1 MARSSLLVA
10 LLCALGPAATIAQTP
25 GAGSAQPAAPA
36 PVAAAPSTV
45 PAASAAAGPGTPTG
59 GEVTGTEL
67 EIRTLE
73 ARVEELKERIHRT
86 KARLQGL
93 EELAVGGDL
102 SAGAKAIVVHRNE
115 MGASYVLEAAAF
127 ALDGAPVWAR
137 ADAGGALDR
146 RDVLPVFEGRVAPG
160 NHRLTLR
167 LTYRGKGDG
176 APRFQ
181 VESAY
186 TFDAEPGKVTRV
198 QIVGYERSASRPE
211 ERPAVRYE
219 LAARPEETARRP
231 ADAGGAAK

>member
-1 MARSSLLVA
+1 MARSSLLAA

-25 GAGSAQPAAPA
+25 AAGPAQPAAPA

-45 PAASAAAGPGTPTG
+45 PAAPAAAPGTSAG
-59 GEVTGTEL
+59 AEVTGTEL

-73 ARVEELKERIHRT
+73 ARVEELKERVHRT

-102 SAGAKAIVVHRNE
+102 SAGAKAVVVHRNE
-115 MGASYVLEAAAF
+115 MGASYVLEAATF

-137 ADAGGALDR
+137 ADAGGELDR
-146 RDVLPVFEGRVAPG
+146 RDVLPVFDGRIAPG

-167 LTYRGKGDG
+167 LTYRGKGEG
-176 APRFQ
+176 APRYQ

-219 LAARPEETARRP
+219 LAAQPEDAARRP
-231 ADAGGAAK
+231 GDGGGAAK

>member
-1 MARSSLLVA
+1 MARSSLLAA

-25 GAGSAQPAAPA
+25 AAGSAQPAVPA

-45 PAASAAAGPGTPTG
+45 PAAPAAAPAGA
-59 GEVTGTEL
+59 EATGTEL

-102 SAGAKAIVVHRNE
+102 SAGAKAVVVHRNE
-115 MGASYVLEAAAF
+115 MGASYVLEAATF
-127 ALDGAPVWAR
+127 ALDGAPVWTR
-137 ADAGGALDR
+137 ADAGGELDR
-146 RDVLPVFEGRVAPG
+146 RDVLPVFDGRLAPG

-167 LTYRGKGDG
+167 LTYRGKGEG
-176 APRFQ
+176 APRYQ

-219 LAARPEETARRP
+219 LAAQPEDAARRP
-231 ADAGGAAK
+231 GDGGGAAK